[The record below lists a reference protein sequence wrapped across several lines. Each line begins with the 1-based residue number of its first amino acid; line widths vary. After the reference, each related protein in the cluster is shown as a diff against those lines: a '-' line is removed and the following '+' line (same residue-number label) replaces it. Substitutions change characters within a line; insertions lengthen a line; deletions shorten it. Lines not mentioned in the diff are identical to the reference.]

1 MLITSQRI
9 VNNCVII
16 RYVTIFDG
24 NQTSM
29 FKYIISGIIGMIVSL
44 ACILPPIIHFVTG
57 PLAPLIGGF
66 VGGLRVKPDKKGAVI
81 IGLAIGILLSAV
93 LFSLGMLINSLGV
106 SLPSIISEYASK
118 DIINTSNLLKITTLI
133 FIYASVLGS
142 IGAMLAGKIKK

>member
-1 MLITSQRI
+1 
-9 VNNCVII
+9 
-16 RYVTIFDG
+16 
-24 NQTSM
+24 
-29 FKYIISGIIGMIVSL
+29 MIVSL

-66 VGGLRVKPDKKGAVI
+66 VGGLRVKPDKKGSVI

-93 LFSLGMLINSLGV
+93 LFSIGMLINSLGV

-133 FIYASVLGS
+133 FIYTSVLGS